1 MSVIREQKQAVVEEI
16 KDKISKAKSVVFI
29 NYQGISVADDTELR
43 NKFRESN
50 VEYRVYKNRLL
61 LRALNDLGI
70 EGFEEVLQGTTSV
83 AFDYEEET
91 NAARIAYEYE
101 SKKKVLELKSGIL
114 NNAKI
119 EKDFVTTLAKLP
131 TKPQLI
137 GQLLSVLNGPI
148 RGVAIAL
155 KAIAEKKQENN

>member
-70 EGFEEVLQGTTSV
+70 DIFLFFDGGAQIADDFFE
-83 AFDYEEET
+83 
-91 NAARIAYEYE
+91 I
-101 SKKKVLELKSGIL
+101 SGI
-114 NNAKI
+114 
-119 EKDFVTTLAKLP
+119 
-131 TKPQLI
+131 QLEI
-137 GQLLSVLNGPI
+137 PPFDLSD
-148 RGVAIAL
+148 RCRSDA
-155 KAIAEKKQENN
+155 Q